1 MRRVRYRTV
10 GGDMAS
16 KEERRIVPVPPTRNN
31 IAAGELYDIGKRE
44 NGLKFCPS

>member
-16 KEERRIVPVPPTRNN
+16 KEERRIVPVPPSA
-31 IAAGELYDIGKRE
+31 IKGAQECCMILVRE
-44 NGLKFCPS
+44 EKV